1 MNPYSLVG
9 LRNSGTFLPYSPG
22 PTHAREGSLPIDAK
36 FPHDSFERV
45 VATAKA
51 GNPAEDFFA
60 RAEIH
65 LTFFQA
71 VSGVERGQD
80 DRAGC
85 LARWEYGRVWSHNS
99 RPPCRSR
106 KLDPVG
112 FAL

>member
-22 PTHAREGSLPIDAK
+22 PAHAREGLLPIDAK
-36 FPHDSFERV
+36 FPHQLERV
-45 VATAKA
+45 VAAAKA
-51 GNPAEDFFA
+51 GNPVEVFA

-80 DRAGC
+80 DHAGQD
-85 LARWEYGRVWSHNS
+85 V
-99 RPPCRSR
+99 
-106 KLDPVG
+106 
-112 FAL
+112 